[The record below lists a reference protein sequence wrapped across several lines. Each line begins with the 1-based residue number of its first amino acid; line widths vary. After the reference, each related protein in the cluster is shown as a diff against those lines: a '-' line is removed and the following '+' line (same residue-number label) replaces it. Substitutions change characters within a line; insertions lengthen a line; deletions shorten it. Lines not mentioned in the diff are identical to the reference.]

1 MAALVPLSQ
10 DIHLLSMPVLY
21 KNRFFIKDPRLTPEL
36 RGHKYNIISPLEG
49 PFISLTGRGEGRG
62 GGALVEF
69 EGGHVKKY
77 GFKGGDRWKILGEK
91 GGGSLKK
98 ILKFCNDGICNNANS
113 LPCPKTSVYSDF
125 NRKACRRIPLSLRL
139 WSKTFSYILSVVNFG
154 KRSDVSAYPNFRNMM
169 KRVSLTPNLSNY
181 LFKNLWNQPFWAPTN
196 FRCTPGSS
204 TTHAQ
209 AFFHN

>member
-36 RGHKYNIISPLEG
+36 RGHKYNIISPLDG

-77 GFKGGDRWKILGEK
+77 GFKGGDR
-91 GGGSLKK
+91 
-98 ILKFCNDGICNNANS
+98 
-113 LPCPKTSVYSDF
+113 
-125 NRKACRRIPLSLRL
+125 
-139 WSKTFSYILSVVNFG
+139 
-154 KRSDVSAYPNFRNMM
+154 
-169 KRVSLTPNLSNY
+169 
-181 LFKNLWNQPFWAPTN
+181 
-196 FRCTPGSS
+196 
-204 TTHAQ
+204 
-209 AFFHN
+209 